1 MVSFYTGLLDS
12 RTFELLYDYLRP
24 KARNMNYW
32 KGEAQVRK
40 ERQSNNVARSLA
52 VMFDEFKRAGAKTPC
67 VKRGPKRKLQLEEE
81 LLLTLMRLRLL
92 FVVLAFRFK
101 VSHSLVTQ
109 IFSTWVRF
117 MSRELNWMIMWPS
130 RGQILLE
137 LPEAF
142 REIYPKVSIG
152 NSMISSVIWYKYH
165 E

>member
-1 MVSFYTGLLDS
+1 
-12 RTFELLYDYLRP
+12 
-24 KARNMNYW
+24 MNYW

-40 ERQSNNVARSLA
+40 ERQSSNAARSLA
-52 VMFDEFKRAGAKTPC
+52 GMFDEFKRAGAETPS

-130 RGQILLE
+130 RGQIQLE

-142 REIYPKVSIG
+142 RKIYPKVRCIIDCTEVFAETPSALDIQARSG
-152 NSMISSVIWYKYH
+152 LIINIIQQ
-165 E
+165 